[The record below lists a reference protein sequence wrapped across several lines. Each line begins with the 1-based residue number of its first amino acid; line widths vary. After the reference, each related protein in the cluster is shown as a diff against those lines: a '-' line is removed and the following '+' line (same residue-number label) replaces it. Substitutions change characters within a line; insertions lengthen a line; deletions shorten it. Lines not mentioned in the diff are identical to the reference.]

1 MNTKTIPSDPL
12 LDKLHLRP
20 ETRRTYTDLP
30 LRRPVVPA
38 AALRICQEFIGPAQF
53 STMRSLMRGEE
64 GEFFA
69 AKFCEFAARIAA
81 MPKSYEQD
89 GKGDA
94 AIVSLHYFAGGQ
106 SSWWITEKDRGCP
119 GDEAQHQA
127 FGLADLFGDG
137 GELGYISIV
146 EILAAGGELDLYFT
160 PKTLGAVRA
169 ARG

>member
-1 MNTKTIPSDPL
+1 MPTQNTPAPTIAL
-12 LDKLHLRP
+12 
-20 ETRRTYTDLP
+20 
-30 LRRPVVPA
+30 A
-38 AALRICQEFIGPAQF
+38 AALLICREFIGPTQF
-53 STMRSLMRGEE
+53 RTLRTLLRGEE
-64 GEFFA
+64 GAFFA
-69 AKFCEFAARIAA
+69 GKFREFATRIAA
-81 MPKSYEQD
+81 MPQTYDQD

-106 SSWWITEKDRGCP
+106 ASWWITEKDRGCP